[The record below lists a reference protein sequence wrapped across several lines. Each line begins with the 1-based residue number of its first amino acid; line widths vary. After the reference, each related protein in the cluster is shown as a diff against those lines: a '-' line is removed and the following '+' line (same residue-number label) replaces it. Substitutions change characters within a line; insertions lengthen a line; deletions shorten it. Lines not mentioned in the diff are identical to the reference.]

1 MEAIELKQK
10 RAFLFLQGVCSPFY
24 QRLARRLTDDGHR
37 VVKVHFNAGDLL
49 YWQRTHSHS
58 HLFRGPLSE
67 LPAYVTSLWQRYGIT
82 DQVLFGDRRPV
93 HRPAVDQAPAAGIRT
108 HVFEEG
114 YFRPFWITLEREGVN
129 GHSLLPRDP
138 TWFYET
144 GKALPGLPSPV
155 RFRSSFKIRA
165 MHDVAYHVAGLANPI
180 VAPRYRNHAPITAPV
195 EYAGYIKRFTLLK
208 QWKKRDAARIKRLIG
223 SGKPYFMLPLQLNT
237 DAQIRDHSP
246 YANMEEVMDHVMG
259 SFAEHA
265 PSDALLCIK
274 NHPLDMGL
282 VDYPSIIQRLS
293 DFYGLDGRIVYLES
307 GDLNALIKHA
317 VGTVTVN
324 STVGIVSLESHCPT
338 FALSDPIYNL
348 AGLTYEG
355 ALEEFWHQPPPPSA
369 ELFGYFRNTVMHTA
383 QVNGGFY
390 CQPSIDLAVN
400 NAAHILEACPSP
412 LEKLL

>member
-144 GKALPGLPSPV
+144 GKVLPELPSPV

-165 MHDVAYHVAGLANPI
+165 MHDVAYHVAGLANPL

-195 EYAGYIKRFTLLK
+195 EYAGYLKRFTLLK
-208 QWKKRDAARIKRLIG
+208 QWKI
-223 SGKPYFMLPLQLNT
+223 T
-237 DAQIRDHSP
+237 
-246 YANMEEVMDHVMG
+246 EV
-259 SFAEHA
+259 
-265 PSDALLCIK
+265 
-274 NHPLDMGL
+274 
-282 VDYPSIIQRLS
+282 
-293 DFYGLDGRIVYLES
+293 LES
-307 GDLNALIKHA
+307 L
-317 VGTVTVN
+317 
-324 STVGIVSLESHCPT
+324 
-338 FALSDPIYNL
+338 Y
-348 AGLTYEG
+348 Y
-355 ALEEFWHQPPPPSA
+355 
-369 ELFGYFRNTVMHTA
+369 
-383 QVNGGFY
+383 
-390 CQPSIDLAVN
+390 
-400 NAAHILEACPSP
+400 
-412 LEKLL
+412 

>member
-1 MEAIELKQK
+1 M
-10 RAFLFLQGVCSPFY
+10 
-24 QRLARRLTDDGHR
+24 
-37 VVKVHFNAGDLL
+37 
-49 YWQRTHSHS
+49 
-58 HLFRGPLSE
+58 
-67 LPAYVTSLWQRYGIT
+67 
-82 DQVLFGDRRPV
+82 
-93 HRPAVDQAPAAGIRT
+93 
-108 HVFEEG
+108 FEEG

-208 QWKKRDAARIKRLIG
+208 QWKKRDAERIKTLIE

-265 PSDALLCIK
+265 PAMHC
-274 NHPLDMGL
+274 
-282 VDYPSIIQRLS
+282 Y
-293 DFYGLDGRIVYLES
+293 
-307 GDLNALIKHA
+307 
-317 VGTVTVN
+317 
-324 STVGIVSLESHCPT
+324 VSRT
-338 FALSDPIYNL
+338 IRWTW
-348 AGLTYEG
+348 G
-355 ALEEFWHQPPPPSA
+355 W
-369 ELFGYFRNTVMHTA
+369 
-383 QVNGGFY
+383 
-390 CQPSIDLAVN
+390 
-400 NAAHILEACPSP
+400 
-412 LEKLL
+412 